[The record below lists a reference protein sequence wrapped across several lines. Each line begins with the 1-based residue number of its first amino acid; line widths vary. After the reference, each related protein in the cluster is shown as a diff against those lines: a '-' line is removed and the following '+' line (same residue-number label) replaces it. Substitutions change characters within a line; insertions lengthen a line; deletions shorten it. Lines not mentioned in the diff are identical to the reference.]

1 MRISREQMLLYAVTD
16 RSWTGK
22 RTLEEQVEAALKGG
36 ITCLQ
41 LREKNMGEEA
51 FMEEALRIK
60 HLCDQY
66 QVPLIINDRLE
77 IAMRC
82 KAAGVHLGQEDGSAW
97 EVRKQAGEHFIIGVS
112 AHNVEEA
119 LLAQKQGADYLGV
132 GAVFG
137 SATKK
142 DAKPLDRRVLCD
154 ITEAVTIPVVAI
166 GGITRENMKE
176 LSNTGIDG
184 VALVSAIFGA
194 QDIETE
200 CRELVAE
207 TKQIVGR

>member
-41 LREKNMGEEA
+41 LREKSMGEEA

-97 EVRKQAGEHFIIGVS
+97 RYGSRQENILS
-112 AHNVEEA
+112 
-119 LLAQKQGADYLGV
+119 LA
-132 GAVFG
+132 FRH
-137 SATKK
+137 T
-142 DAKPLDRRVLCD
+142 
-154 ITEAVTIPVVAI
+154 T
-166 GGITRENMKE
+166 
-176 LSNTGIDG
+176 
-184 VALVSAIFGA
+184 
-194 QDIETE
+194 
-200 CRELVAE
+200 
-207 TKQIVGR
+207 